1 MSNKKVSANVW
12 VALGIGAVA
21 IAGYGLWLGAHPAV
35 EPFYGMVQA
44 RTVDVAAKVTG
55 RVQTLSVREGDS
67 VKEGQTFLS
76 IDIPELEAKW
86 REVQAMQTAAG
97 AKESLVNEGARPQ
110 EIRAAKA
117 QKDQAQAGFELAR
130 KTYNRIHALYKDG
143 LISKQKYDEAL
154 AQYRSAQEVLKMAS
168 EQLDIAQ
175 TGARRQEKEAAA
187 ALLTQAGEGVAQVA
201 SLVKEKDVVSPLNA
215 EVSRIYIEKGEIAAA
230 GVPLA
235 TLVDL
240 TDQWATFN
248 IREDDMPNVHQ
259 GMVLRAQIPAL
270 GEKIYNFKVYF
281 INPRGD
287 YSTWRATRQS
297 SGYDLKTFE
306 VRARPVE
313 PIANL
318 RPGMSVIVNRD

>member
-1 MSNKKVSANVW
+1 M
-12 VALGIGAVA
+12 
-21 IAGYGLWLGAHPAV
+21 
-35 EPFYGMVQA
+35 
-44 RTVDVAAKVTG
+44 
-55 RVQTLSVREGDS
+55 
-67 VKEGQTFLS
+67 
-76 IDIPELEAKW
+76 
-86 REVQAMQTAAG
+86 
-97 AKESLVNEGARPQ
+97 
-110 EIRAAKA
+110 
-117 QKDQAQAGFELAR
+117 
-130 KTYNRIHALYKDG
+130 
-143 LISKQKYDEAL
+143 

-259 GMVLRAQIPAL
+259 GTVLRAQIPAL

-287 YSTWRATRQS
+287 YATWRATRQS

>member
-67 VKEGQTFLS
+67 VKEGQTLLS

-154 AQYRSAQEVLKMAS
+154 AQYRSALNYSQENLDSARTALSRLYTALKNVKVAAPQGGEEYVERFKAAMDDDFNTPAALAVLFDLAKAINTAKDEVEAS
-168 EQLDIAQ
+168 GLAGRLVELGGILGILYQDPVKFLQ
-175 TGARRQEKEAAA
+175 SGAAA
-187 ALLTQAGEGVAQVA
+187 SGADDEVAKIEALIEQRKQARAN
-201 SLVKEKDVVSPLNA
+201 KD
-215 EVSRIYIEKGEIAAA
+215 YAAA
-230 GVPLA
+230 DA
-235 TLVDL
+235 ARNEL
-240 TDQWATFN
+240 TAMG
-248 IREDDMPNVHQ
+248 IVLEDGPN
-259 GMVLRAQIPAL
+259 GT
-270 GEKIYNFKVYF
+270 
-281 INPRGD
+281 
-287 YSTWRATRQS
+287 TWR
-297 SGYDLKTFE
+297 
-306 VRARPVE
+306 RA
-313 PIANL
+313 
-318 RPGMSVIVNRD
+318 